1 MRLIK
6 TKKFWLFNLILIFL
20 LTSGLSCKLFP
31 AKTPPTALTQ
41 NVELS
46 WWGVWDNSSDVQPLI
61 DDFQALHPNISI
73 KYKKFRYQEYE
84 QQLLEAWAEDRGP
97 DIYSIPATWIK
108 KYQSRIAPMPNSVK
122 LSFQEVTKTL
132 GKTEVNTY
140 VRELGT
146 FSLGDIKNQFTDV
159 VYNDVILDGRIFG
172 LPFSL
177 DTLVLY
183 YNRDLLDAAGVPTPP
198 ANWTQLKETVKQVTT
213 INQNNSL
220 LQAGIALGAA
230 DNIPRAIDLAS
241 LLMMQNGAQMS
252 NANGQA
258 AFHLSPSKE
267 KDYFPGLEA
276 LKFYTDFADPIK
288 EVYTW
293 NDTQPDAFEAFVSGQ
308 VAMFYGYAYYLPLIK
323 TQAPKLDLGVTGMTQ
338 IEGSA
343 APVNYTDY
351 WVQTV
356 SHKNKSADAAWGFLT
371 FAARQGEVDKYLNLT
386 RRPTAL
392 RGLVEK
398 QKADPELA
406 VFANQILNATHWYH
420 GRDVLK
426 MEEYFKQMIKELPAS
441 AEPLLLMEQTAAK
454 INQTL

>member
-1 MRLIK
+1 MFRSWRLFAFIGV
-6 TKKFWLFNLILIFL
+6 LVLILLGPL
-20 LTSGLSCKLFP
+20 LYSVFRTKGDKLLLQP
-31 AKTPPTALTQ
+31 MKL
-41 NVELS
+41 E
-46 WWGVWDNSSDVQPLI
+46 WWRMADAPEDLNAIIGSY
-61 DDFQALHPNISI
+61 QALHPNVSVNV
-73 KYKKFRYQEYE
+73 KVLRPAEYE
-84 QQLLEAWAEDRGP
+84 LALLNAWARDAGP
-97 DIYSIPATWIK
+97 DIVSLPVGDWRARINNLLPAPATVQVPYVTYEGFRNDQVVHKNTTKLPTINDLGGLF
-108 KYQSRIAPMPNSVK
+108 ADTVK
-122 LSFQEVTKTL
+122 A
-132 GKTEVNTY
+132 
-140 VRELGT
+140 
-146 FSLGDIKNQFTDV
+146 DV
-159 VYNDVILDGRIFG
+159 VANGKIYG
-172 LPFSL
+172 LPLAL
-177 DTLVLY
+177 DTIVTY

-293 NDTQPDAFEAFVSGQ
+293 NDTQPDAFEAFVAGQ